1 MVHSLTMEFYPTV
14 EDFYKDG
21 VIFLTGG
28 TGFMG
33 KVLLDTLLRRFPS
46 IHSIYILVRE
56 RKGVSPQERIE
67 KMLDN
72 ELFEKMRKEVPEF
85 KSKIKVL
92 QGNIE
97 QNNLGLSSDDFVQ
110 LTSNINIIFH
120 CAATLR
126 FDEEL
131 KIAIRTNICATQTV
145 VKLAKQCPHL
155 RLFMYVSTAF
165 SNAYL
170 KTIDEKIYSPPSHYS
185 YLISLTQLGDD
196 EKHTYESAVKSLFE
210 ENINTYT
217 MTKAAAEQMI
227 HEEAKDIPAAIFR
240 PSIVISTNNEPIP
253 GYIDNFYGPT
263 GLVSGVMAGI
273 IRSIYC
279 NPSATADV
287 IPADMA
293 INALVCS
300 AWYSAN
306 SYYKKTSPVLPIF
319 NYVSSTDNR
328 ITWLEFSNKT
338 FGAATKI
345 PSSKA
350 LWWYCYHLVEDK
362 TVYAI
367 QSLFYHYFF
376 AYIVDF
382 CAPLTKSK
390 LRLVPIYQRIDKV
403 MDVLEPFSTN
413 EWSFINENIH
423 TLWDSLSP
431 QEQAKFP
438 FNIRD
443 LDWTKYL
450 ETYVKG
456 ILVYQ
461 LQDKLDPETRKYARR
476 RYKRIQVAHYSIQAF
491 LCLLL
496 LFLFVWTITSS
507 TFL

>member
-1 MVHSLTMEFYPTV
+1 MEFYPTV

-21 VIFLTGG
+21 VIFLTGA

-56 RKGVSPQERIE
+56 NRERKGVSPQERID

-72 ELFEKMRKEVPEF
+72 VLFEQLRRELPEF

-170 KTIDEKIYSPPSHYS
+170 KTIDEKIYSPPTHYS

-196 EKHTYESAVKSLFE
+196 EKHTFESAVKSLAK
-210 ENINTYT
+210 ENVNTYALS
-217 MTKAAAEQMI
+217 KCAAEQMI
-227 HEEAKDIPAAIFR
+227 HEEAKDIPVGIFR
-240 PSIVISTNNEPIP
+240 PSCVLSTSKGPTP
-253 GYIDNFYGPT
+253 GWIDNYYGPT
-263 GLVSGVMAGI
+263 GLISAGLAGI

-279 NPSATADV
+279 NPILAAHIV
-287 IPADMA
+287 PADMV
-293 INALVCS
+293 INALICS

-306 SYYKKTSPVLPIF
+306 RYHQKTRPAIPIF
-319 NYVSSTDNR
+319 NYVSSTDNP
-328 ITWLEFSNKT
+328 ITMVEF
-338 FGAATKI
+338 FGKVF
-345 PSSKA
+345 KA
-350 LWWYCYHLVEDK
+350 GARMPFSRTMWWYCYHLVGDK
-362 TVYAI
+362 TAYAI
-367 QSLFYHYFF
+367 QSLFYHYLFGYILDFF
-376 AYIVDF
+376 API
-382 CAPLTKSK
+382 TRTK
-390 LRLVPIYQRIDKV
+390 LRLVPLYERMDKV
-403 MDVLEPFSTN
+403 MRVLEPFSTN
-413 EWSFINENIH
+413 EWTFINENVH
-423 TLWDSLSP
+423 TMWNSLSP

-443 LDWTKYL
+443 LDWDEYV

-456 ILVYQ
+456 VLVH
-461 LQDKLDPETRKYARR
+461 LLHDEMDPETRKYALRR
-476 RYKRIQVAHYSIQAF
+476 FKR
-491 LCLLL
+491 
-496 LFLFVWTITSS
+496 
-507 TFL
+507 